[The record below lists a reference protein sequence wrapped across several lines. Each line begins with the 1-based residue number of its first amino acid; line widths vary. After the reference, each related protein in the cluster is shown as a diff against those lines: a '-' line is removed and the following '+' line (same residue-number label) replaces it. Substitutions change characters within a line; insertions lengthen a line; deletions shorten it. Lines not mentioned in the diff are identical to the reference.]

1 MTAARPAHRQAANRG
16 APALAWRPPATMRTA
31 QRFEEE
37 PVKLPHP
44 TEHTRERTPNA
55 LRGRLGAVDRTNLTG

>member
-1 MTAARPAHRQAANRG
+1 
-16 APALAWRPPATMRTA
+16 MRIA

-37 PVKLPHP
+37 LDNQEKAKNP
-44 TEHTRERTPNA
+44 TTRERTPGA